1 MIKIFITS
9 FTQVFFVAINTIF
22 LSKGNIV
29 GIGIASFFISL
40 IWCFNVAKISMS
52 KTKHKLV
59 YSLGAMIGAL
69 SGYYFT
75 KLF

>member
-1 MIKIFITS
+1 MKIYLTS

-22 LSKGNIV
+22 LSNGNII
-29 GIGIASFFISL
+29 GIAIASFFISL
-40 IWCFNVAKISMS
+40 IWCFNVAKISVS

-59 YSLGAMIGAL
+59 YSIGAMSGAII
-69 SGYYFT
+69 GYYFT